1 MRYARPSIAQSS
13 ISSPHAHADAGEPE
27 EGEAMEVENED
38 DEDMMAMMG
47 LTGFGSTKVLL
58 VSTFTAM
65 FFSYHS
71 LCQGQHVIGNQ
82 DGASN
87 VKKPR
92 TWRQYMNR
100 YVFLNTASLVHDVA
114 LCLDVGDSIGLWIES
129 SSLYSHHPHRQML
142 YRFCSLHRRAI

>member
-1 MRYARPSIAQSS
+1 
-13 ISSPHAHADAGEPE
+13 
-27 EGEAMEVENED
+27 MEVENED

-129 SSLYSHHPHRQML
+129 SSLYPHRQML
-142 YRFCSLHRRAI
+142 YRFHRRAI